1 MKFFTK
7 KDGKEKKSKPESK
20 EETAKVI
27 EVTPEETIENADEK
41 VSEVITDQ
49 LIESVSGD
57 EDAKRIIEIISNT
70 KDGTLHP
77 SINFEENKITYP
89 QIAEI
94 TSVNVIEKLDELAAS
109 SDVLEKKIYERIPV
123 CPEHSGS
130 ISTSVRLYCSSC
142 LSDNIKKLHLIEHKV
157 CGYITEDKI
166 FQSSGNK
173 TICISCKKPIKNP
186 DKEIRKLG
194 RWYECD
200 NCNTKFDNCVVKLH
214 CRKYEHD
221 FTVSQA
227 DMQNIYYYKIKAD
240 SASLHSYAHSI
251 LSPLKKSITSKDFI
265 VDTAESQTGK
275 SGVSHKISLFAKNN
289 SDQSIL
295 IDIKGEENQVN
306 DSEINAFML
315 KIMDIA
321 PTISI
326 FVAIPSVS
334 NNAKS
339 IAKTYNLSLV
349 TGNDFNKIIGDVEK
363 IIQEKLSS
371 GKFQSMVRK

>member
-7 KDGKEKKSKPESK
+7 KDGEKEKSKSESK
-20 EETAKVI
+20 EEIIQVI
-27 EVTPEETIENADEK
+27 QVNPEEAIENADKKILEL
-41 VSEVITDQ
+41 VTNQ

-57 EDAKRIIEIISNT
+57 EDAKKIIEIISNA

-77 SINFEENKITYP
+77 SINFEENEITYP
-89 QIAEI
+89 QLANIV
-94 TSVNVIEKLDELAAS
+94 SVNVIEKLDELAAS

-123 CPEHSGS
+123 CPKHSGS

-142 LSDNIKKLHLIEHKV
+142 LSDNIKKLHLVEHKV

-166 FQSSGNK
+166 LKSSGDK
-173 TICISCKKPIKNP
+173 IICISCKKSIKNP
-186 DKEIRKLG
+186 EKEIRKLG

-200 NCNTKFDNCVVKLH
+200 NCNSKFDNCIVKLH
-214 CRKYEHD
+214 CRKFEHD
-221 FTVSQA
+221 FTVDQA
-227 DMQNIYYYKIKAD
+227 DVQNIYYYKIKVD
-240 SASLHSYAHSI
+240 STSLHSYTHSI
-251 LSPLKKSITSKDFI
+251 LSSLKKSITSKGFI
-265 VDTAESQTGK
+265 VDTAEFQPGK

-295 IDIKGEENQVN
+295 IDIKGEKNQVN

-321 PTISI
+321 PAISI
-326 FVAIPSVS
+326 FIAIPSVS
-334 NNAKS
+334 NNAKI
-339 IAKTYNLSLV
+339 IAKTYNVSLV
-349 TGNDFNKIIGDVEK
+349 SGNDFNKIIDDAEK

-371 GKFQSMVRK
+371 DKFQNMVEK

>member
-7 KDGKEKKSKPESK
+7 KDGKKEKSKSESK
-20 EETAKVI
+20 EEIIQVI
-27 EVTPEETIENADEK
+27 QVNPEEAIENADKKILEL
-41 VSEVITDQ
+41 VTNQ

-57 EDAKRIIEIISNT
+57 EDAKKIIEIISNA

-77 SINFEENKITYP
+77 SINFEENEITYP
-89 QIAEI
+89 QLANIV
-94 TSVNVIEKLDELAAS
+94 SVNVIEKLDELAAS

-123 CPEHSGS
+123 CPKHSGS

-142 LSDNIKKLHLIEHKV
+142 LSDNIKKLHLVEHKV

-166 FQSSGNK
+166 LKSSGDK
-173 TICISCKKPIKNP
+173 IICISCKKSIKNP
-186 DKEIRKLG
+186 EKEIRKLG

-200 NCNTKFDNCVVKLH
+200 NCNSKFDNCIVKLH
-214 CRKYEHD
+214 CRKFEHD
-221 FTVSQA
+221 FTVDQA
-227 DMQNIYYYKIKAD
+227 DVQNIYYYKIKVD
-240 SASLHSYAHSI
+240 STSLHSYTHSI
-251 LSPLKKSITSKDFI
+251 LSSLKKSITSKGFI
-265 VDTAESQTGK
+265 VDTAEFQPGK

-295 IDIKGEENQVN
+295 IDIKGEKNQVN

-321 PTISI
+321 PAISI
-326 FVAIPSVS
+326 FIAIPSVS
-334 NNAKS
+334 NNAKI
-339 IAKTYNLSLV
+339 IAKTYNVSLV
-349 TGNDFNKIIGDVEK
+349 SGNDFNKIIDDAEK

-371 GKFQSMVRK
+371 DKFQNMVEK

>member
-7 KDGKEKKSKPESK
+7 KDGKKEKSKSESK
-20 EETAKVI
+20 EEIIQVI
-27 EVTPEETIENADEK
+27 QVNPEEAIENADKKILEL
-41 VSEVITDQ
+41 VTNQ

-57 EDAKRIIEIISNT
+57 EDAKKIIEIISNA

-77 SINFEENKITYP
+77 SINFEENEITYP
-89 QIAEI
+89 QLANIV
-94 TSVNVIEKLDELAAS
+94 SVNVIEKLDELAAS

-123 CPEHSGS
+123 CPKHSGS

-142 LSDNIKKLHLIEHKV
+142 LSDNIKKLHLVEHKV

-166 FQSSGNK
+166 LKSSGDK
-173 TICISCKKPIKNP
+173 IICISCKKSIKNP
-186 DKEIRKLG
+186 EKEIRKLG

-200 NCNTKFDNCVVKLH
+200 NCNSKFDNCIVKLH
-214 CRKYEHD
+214 CRKFEHD
-221 FTVSQA
+221 FTVDQA
-227 DMQNIYYYKIKAD
+227 DVQNIYYYKIKVD
-240 SASLHSYAHSI
+240 STSLHSYTHSI
-251 LSPLKKSITSKDFI
+251 LSSLKKSITSKGFI
-265 VDTAESQTGK
+265 VDTAEFQPGK

-334 NNAKS
+334 NNAKI
-339 IAKTYNLSLV
+339 IAKTYNVSLV
-349 TGNDFNKIIGDVEK
+349 SGNDFNKIIDDAEK

-371 GKFQSMVRK
+371 DKFQNMVEK